1 MKKVLATIL
10 ALVMALAL
18 CSVSWA
24 VTTENC
30 TGENCAHKAAI
41 GTTHYDTLGDAVAA
55 AESGAVIVLMKDTT
69 EHVNIARDKD
79 ITIDLNGKTLSGG
92 SNNEVAAL
100 TNYGTVVVTDS
111 STDKSGTIKREDV
124 ADTTGTTYYVI
135 KNLGTMTIEQANV
148 ENNSG
153 YLKDN
158 PYGPM
163 TGSSLILNG
172 DDDAYKAVLNIKNGT
187 FTQKNFIAVKNGS
200 SATLNVSGGKIS
212 SDHSAIQNW
221 CNAEITGGEIEGQLW
236 TDAWDGC
243 SQGKTVVGGTTKF
256 SGEIIMEITGTC
268 GPALTINGGEFDVTD
283 WSIGEGVTAKPTV
296 TGGTFSTNVS
306 AYAGDTAVASLNG
319 TYYVGTTDIGKAVE
333 SMGAG
338 DTLTVVNGT
347 VKIGN
352 SVYTAGG
359 NATYTVPPRYYY
371 NSTTTTDTKKDD
383 NKGTSPKTFDAGVGI
398 YAVSAILS
406 VTGMAY
412 VGKKKF

>member
-1 MKKVLATIL
+1 MKKILATIL
-10 ALVMALAL
+10 ALVMAIG
-18 CSVSWA
+18 
-24 VTTENC
+24 VTTMAWAD
-30 TGENCAHKAAI
+30 GEGEGAAETVAKVD
-41 GTTHYDTLGDAVAA
+41 TTEYTSLQEAVNA

-69 EHVNIARDKD
+69 EHVNIASGKD

-124 ADTTGTTYYVI
+124 ADTTGKTYYVI

-153 YLKDN
+153 YLKNN

-163 TGSSLILNG
+163 TGSSLICNG

-236 TDAWDGC
+236 TDAWDEF

-256 SGEIIMEITGTC
+256 SGEIIMEITGTEG
-268 GPALTINGGEFDVTD
+268 GPTLTINGGEFDVTD

-296 TGGTFSTNVS
+296 TGGVFSTNVS
-306 AYAGDTAVASLNG
+306 EYAADNTAVASLNG
-319 TYYVGTTDIGKAVE
+319 TYYVGDTDIGEAVK

-338 DTLTVVNGT
+338 DTLIVVKGTVVVGNKEYGAGT
-347 VKIGN
+347 
-352 SVYTAGG
+352 S
-359 NATYTVPPRYYY
+359 YTVPARYYY

-398 YAVSAILS
+398 YAVSAVLS